1 MIRSVMRVGA
11 KTRFWIPLILL
22 LGIGSYTGYSLIRA
36 HFIIDVTR
44 IPQYDFSESIPS
56 LRGGI
61 YCKGPGGTAYPLV
74 KSTPCWEFRL
84 DPVAMT
90 QVVVR
95 AKGTKKPRTIRAQAA
110 TIADVLKLPRS
121 QLFDMVENY
130 SSRYQLLGITDD
142 KRAYDILSDRTL
154 VGGVIV
160 RNTDVRRHYEGKR
173 LCHVLG
179 GVNRERS
186 GVDGIESRY
195 NKALSGI
202 PGKITG
208 KKDGRRRVISDK
220 IEEKIPPV
228 PGSDIYLTVDHTV
241 QKIVEEELKAGVAEF
256 GSGAGWCVVLDVKTG
271 RVLAMAS
278 FPDYIPEY
286 YNKATPEERRN
297 RVIGFNYEPGSV
309 MKVITAA
316 AAVDAG
322 FAHAGT
328 VYSTDRAEKDA
339 RGEFK
344 YYKLPNDSHAM
355 GPKLT
360 LKDAIV
366 HSSNVVIGKLGFDF
380 GSERLYSYFEKF
392 GFGKPTGIELPG
404 EEGGIVRH
412 FSKWDKATRSRAP
425 IGQGVSVT
433 AIQLASAYQA
443 IANDGIRNA
452 PSIIEKIVDAKG
464 NNVFEVSQSQR
475 ERVISIHAAR
485 EMRKM
490 MLGVAAAG
498 GTARRAKL
506 DGYSVAG
513 KTGTAQ
519 KARKDGRGYEPG
531 LYCATF
537 CGIVPSGVVSPMEGG
552 AAVPPEVVILVT
564 LDFDERRPFHQGGN
578 SAGPV
583 FKRIAERTMRYL
595 GVTPDCPQDDLDDF

>member
-1 MIRSVMRVGA
+1 MRIGA
-11 KTRFWIPLILL
+11 KIRFWSPVVLL
-22 LGIGSYTGYSLIRA
+22 LGIGLYSGYSLIRA

-44 IPQYDFSESIPS
+44 IPQYDFSESVPS

-61 YCKGPGGTAYPLV
+61 YCKAPGGAAYPLV

-90 QVVVR
+90 QAVVR
-95 AKGTKKPRTIRAQAA
+95 AKGCRNPRTVRSQAI
-110 TIADVLKLPRS
+110 TIADVLGLPR
-121 QLFDMVENY
+121 QKLFAMVENY
-130 SSRYQLLGITDD
+130 SSRYQLLGTTDD
-142 KRAYDILSDRTL
+142 RRAYDILSDRSL

-160 RNTDVRRHYEGKR
+160 INTDIRRHYEGRR

-186 GVDGIESRY
+186 GVDGVESRY

-202 PGKITG
+202 PGKISG

-228 PGSDIYLTVDHTV
+228 PGSDIHLTVDHTI
-241 QKIVEEELKAGVAEF
+241 QKIVEEEIKAGVAKF
-256 GSGAGWCVVLDVKTG
+256 GSGAGWCVVLGAKTG
-271 RVLAMAS
+271 KVLAMAS
-278 FPDYIPEY
+278 FPDYSPEH
-286 YNKATPEERRN
+286 YNRATPEERRN

-328 VYSTDRAEKDA
+328 VYSTDRAEKDS

-344 YYKLPNDSHAM
+344 YYRLPNDSHAA

-366 HSSNVVIGKLGFDF
+366 HSSNIVIGKLGYDF
-380 GSERLYSYFEKF
+380 GAERLHSYFEKF
-392 GFGKPTGIELPG
+392 GFGRPTGIELPG
-404 EEGGIVRH
+404 EEGGIVRN

-425 IGQGVSVT
+425 IGQGISVT

-443 IANDGIRNA
+443 IANDGIRNG

-464 NNVFEVSQSQR
+464 NDVSGGAAAR
-475 ERVISIHAAR
+475 CERVIGVHAAR

-519 KARKDGRGYEPG
+519 KARRDGRGYEPG

-537 CGIVPSGVVSPMEGG
+537 CGIVPSGVVSPIPGG
-552 AAVPPEVVILVT
+552 PVVPPEVVILVT

-595 GVTPDCPQDDLDDF
+595 GVTPDCPQEDQDDL